1 MSIRRQHAKTA
12 ASHTHHSKSDA
23 NPMQQP
29 NLMCLGAK
37 SARNWA
43 KRQTM
48 TALFTELHVSGK
60 TQKFH

>member
-1 MSIRRQHAKTA
+1 MSIRRQHTKTA
-12 ASHTHHSKSDA
+12 ATHTHHSKSDA

-37 SARNWA
+37 TARNGD

-48 TALFTELHVSGK
+48 TALFTQLHVSGK
-60 TQKFH
+60 TPQFH

>member
-12 ASHTHHSKSDA
+12 ATHTHHSKSDA

-29 NLMCLGAK
+29 NLMCLRGKTAT
-37 SARNWA
+37 NDA

-48 TALFTELHVSGK
+48 TALFTQLHVSGK
-60 TQKFH
+60 ARLFH